1 LLKDLN
7 IFFFK
12 KDKKNFY
19 LDKEVVSKLMHL
31 IPMSIFSS
39 VLEILS
45 ISMLIPILAYF
56 VEIDSFS
63 SLSFAK
69 IYGFIDAIFLSL
81 SLEKSL
87 LIILALFILKNIV
100 LLIIA
105 YYRHNV
111 NMLITK
117 NISEK
122 LYTRYINLNFS
133 SIFFLQTP
141 TIIKNLTSEAM
152 LYGRYLFSLIILIT
166 EAILLIS
173 ILFFLFY
180 VNFKITLSIVILL
193 TISLLA
199 FYLFSKKFVSNW
211 SKQREYFENLRLKN
225 LQEVFSGFMT
235 VKIFQLEKTFI
246 RDFVNKNSF
255 YDYIKKERFV
265 GETPRIFLEI
275 FLLLTILIIIL
286 SMQFTSTDKKELF
299 ILISVFSIFFI
310 RMIPSMNKIL
320 IAISSMK
327 YCQNSVEVIIN
338 EIKKAESSKKNYEN
352 TNEKINEKFIYKEK
366 MAFNNISFYFNVEK
380 KFINNISFEIKKN
393 QILGVSGPSGSGKS
407 TLINII
413 VGLLKPKSGEIFLD
427 NNLVNINTIGWR
439 NLFSYVPQNIFIFE
453 DTLKNNILLN
463 NTDSGI
469 NDGEIFNLLKI
480 LKLDKIA
487 KSENDLNLYLQEN
500 GKNLSGGEKQR
511 IGFARA
517 LISKKPIL
525 ILDEATNA
533 LDKKSQKEILDIV
546 VSFKDKKTIIIISHD
561 NEVMKI
567 CDNVLDLT
575 N

>member
-1 LLKDLN
+1 
-7 IFFFK
+7 
-12 KDKKNFY
+12 
-19 LDKEVVSKLMHL
+19 
-31 IPMSIFSS
+31 
-39 VLEILS
+39 
-45 ISMLIPILAYF
+45 
-56 VEIDSFS
+56 
-63 SLSFAK
+63 
-69 IYGFIDAIFLSL
+69 
-81 SLEKSL
+81 
-87 LIILALFILKNIV
+87 
-100 LLIIA
+100 
-105 YYRHNV
+105 
-111 NMLITK
+111 
-117 NISEK
+117 
-122 LYTRYINLNFS
+122 
-133 SIFFLQTP
+133 
-141 TIIKNLTSEAM
+141 
-152 LYGRYLFSLIILIT
+152 
-166 EAILLIS
+166 
-173 ILFFLFY
+173 
-180 VNFKITLSIVILL
+180 
-193 TISLLA
+193 
-199 FYLFSKKFVSNW
+199 
-211 SKQREYFENLRLKN
+211 
-225 LQEVFSGFMT
+225 
-235 VKIFQLEKTFI
+235 
-246 RDFVNKNSF
+246 
-255 YDYIKKERFV
+255 
-265 GETPRIFLEI
+265 
-275 FLLLTILIIIL
+275 
-286 SMQFTSTDKKELF
+286 
-299 ILISVFSIFFI
+299 
-310 RMIPSMNKIL
+310 
-320 IAISSMK
+320 MK